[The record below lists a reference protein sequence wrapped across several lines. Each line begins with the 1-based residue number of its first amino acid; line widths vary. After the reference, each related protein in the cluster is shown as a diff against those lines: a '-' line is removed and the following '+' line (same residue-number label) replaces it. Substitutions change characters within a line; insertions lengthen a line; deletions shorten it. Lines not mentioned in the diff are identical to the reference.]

1 MTSPLRRTW
10 PLAVV
15 LALCCACGAGPSV
28 RPDVAVAQRPGEMA
42 AQPDDTEVEPPPL
55 EIPRTELDWTD
66 CTRITLDTLGL
77 GPGPEGLIIECAQL
91 AAPIDA
97 AATIPGTFSLGVSRA
112 RIGNTPVDA
121 GPLVLT
127 SGSDR
132 SSTATLAALAAGP
145 ITDLLAARP
154 VVAVDRRGIGTS
166 TLIECI
172 DSIES
177 PGLRQEMLD
186 LGQFSPPDAD
196 GGDAADKVMALSR
209 DATVACTDFLQPQ
222 ELAFDAAHAA
232 DDLEQLRTAWGV
244 ERLGLLATGNGSAV
258 ALAYATKHPDGL
270 SRLVLDAPGSVRA
283 DAVTAAESRVAGQ
296 EAALAAFA
304 RQCAALACSLGPDP
318 RSAVAD
324 LVRRASAGELAPVSS
339 NGLLT
344 ALTGFLGAPRG
355 DQQARV
361 REFAD
366 LLSAAGRGDIGPL
379 ESLVGH
385 TAAAT
390 DSDGQFIARCSDGRQ
405 WPTPGRVRELRA
417 AWAEQYPVFG
427 PDAALALLLCTA
439 WPTTPPQD
447 LPSSLDATV
456 LVLSGV
462 ADPIVGSA
470 GAGSVTGTVAAAGAA
485 NATVAWL
492 GSGHPVST
500 HSGCGQLAIA
510 VYARTGVLPP
520 DGGACPG

>member
-15 LALCCACGAGPSV
+15 LALCCACSAGPSV
-28 RPDVAVAQRPGEMA
+28 RPDVAVEQRPGELTGRPADA
-42 AQPDDTEVEPPPL
+42 AQEPPPL
-55 EIPRTELDWTD
+55 EVPATDLDWSD
-66 CTRITLDTLGL
+66 CTRTTLDTLGL
-77 GPGPEGLIIECAQL
+77 GPGPAGLIIECAQL

-97 AATIPGTFSLGVSRA
+97 ASAIPGTFSVGVSRA
-112 RIGNTPVDA
+112 RLPQTPTDA

-127 SGSDR
+127 SGADR

-145 ITDLLAARP
+145 ITDLLATRP

-166 TLIECI
+166 TVIECI
-172 DSIES
+172 DTPTD
-177 PGLRQEMLD
+177 PGLRQNMLD
-186 LGQFSPPDAD
+186 LGQFSPPDPD
-196 GGDAADKVMALSR
+196 GGDAADKVMTLSR

-232 DDLEQLRTAWGV
+232 DDLEQLRMAWGV
-244 ERLGLLATGNGSAV
+244 ERLGLLATGHGAAV
-258 ALAYATKHPDGL
+258 ALSYAAKHPDRL

-283 DAVTAAESRVAGQ
+283 DAVTSAESRVAGQ

-304 RQCAALACSLGPDP
+304 RQCAALACSLGTDP

-339 NGLLT
+339 NGLVI

-366 LLSAAGRGDIGPL
+366 VLSAAGRGDVGPL
-379 ESLVGH
+379 QSLIGH

-390 DSDGQFIARCSDGRQ
+390 DSDGQFIARCSDGHQ
-405 WPTPGRVRELRA
+405 WPTPGRARELRT
-417 AWAEQYPVFG
+417 AWADQYPVFG
-427 PDAALALLLCTA
+427 PDAALSLLLCTA
-439 WPTTPPQD
+439 WPTTPPPEPPAQ
-447 LPSSLDATV
+447 LDVAV
-456 LVLSGV
+456 LTLSGI
-462 ADPIVGSA
+462 ADPVVGSD
-470 GAGSVTGTVAAAGAA
+470 GPGSVTGTVAAVGTAT
-485 NATVAWL
+485 ATVGWL

-510 VYARTGVLPP
+510 DYARTGALPP